1 MRSLER
7 NDVWDLVELPEK
19 RKVVGSK
26 WVFKLKTN
34 EDGTTSRYKAR
45 LVAQGFSQQKGS
57 DYDET
62 FSPVARME
70 SVRMIISLAV
80 RCGLKLHQF
89 DVTTT
94 FLNGKLEELVYMKQ
108 PEGYTTEKNKHH
120 VCRLRR
126 SIYGLKQS
134 PRCWNVTI
142 DEHLKSLG
150 FLQSSSDIRA
160 YTLIPLM
167 RSLLWACMSMI

>member
-1 MRSLER
+1 MRVKHRPDFYSEGVFMTEGDTEEPNTYQEAMACVDQSKWKAAMDAKMRLER

-19 RKVVGSK
+19 RKVVGIK

-34 EDGTTSRYKAR
+34 EEGTTSRYKAR
-45 LVAQGFSQQKGS
+45 LVAQGFSQQRGS

-89 DVTTT
+89 DVTTA
-94 FLNGKLEELVYMKQ
+94 FLNGKLEEW
-108 PEGYTTEKNKHH
+108 
-120 VCRLRR
+120 
-126 SIYGLKQS
+126 SI
-134 PRCWNVTI
+134 
-142 DEHLKSLG
+142 
-150 FLQSSSDIRA
+150 
-160 YTLIPLM
+160 
-167 RSLLWACMSMI
+167 